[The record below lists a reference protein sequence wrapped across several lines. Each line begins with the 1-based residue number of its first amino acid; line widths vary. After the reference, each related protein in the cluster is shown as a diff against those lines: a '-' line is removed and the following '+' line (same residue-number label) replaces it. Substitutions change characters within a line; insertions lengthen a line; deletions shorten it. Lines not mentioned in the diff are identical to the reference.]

1 MATPATRAVFTS
13 VLREVAYGVIRTLA
27 VEAARSTAQ
36 RADPALVPRY
46 EQWLRAFV
54 PAALR
59 VAEAPDAERPRL
71 LDEMLRVEPPAIDA
85 VPPVARFGLLSLGM
99 RLTRAAVRE
108 HAGARNLEVNAI
120 DREMAAFENAF
131 AAHARAREGAAA
143 EPPRA
148 ASS

>member
-13 VLREVAYGVIRTLA
+13 LLREVADQVIRTLA
-27 VEAARSTAQ
+27 LEAARSTAE

-54 PAALR
+54 PAAIG

-71 LDEMLRVEPPAIDA
+71 LDEMLRVEPPAVDA

-99 RLTRAAVRE
+99 RLVRTALRE
-108 HAGARNLEVNAI
+108 HGALVTS
-120 DREMAAFENAF
+120 M
-131 AAHARAREGAAA
+131 
-143 EPPRA
+143 
-148 ASS
+148 